1 MKILVVNGPN
11 LNLLGEREPGLY
23 GSRSLEEIN
32 AGLGQL
38 AEEKGVSLEFFQS
51 NHEGALIDTIQAAR
65 GRFDGIIINAGGLTH
80 TSVALHDALKA
91 TDLPIFEVHI
101 SNIYQREVFRHQS
114 LISPVATGGI
124 FGLGPMGYR
133 LALEAACELLAAGK
147 K

>member
-1 MKILVVNGPN
+1 VKILVINGPN

-23 GSRSLEEIN
+23 GNRSLEEIN

-38 AEEKGVSLEFFQS
+38 AEEKGISLEFFQS

-91 TDLPIFEVHI
+91 TDLPVFEVHI

-114 LISPVATGGI
+114 LISPVAVGGI

-133 LALEAACELLAAGK
+133 LALEAACELLATGK

>member
-1 MKILVVNGPN
+1 MKILVINGPN

-23 GSRSLEEIN
+23 GNRSLEEIN

-38 AEEKGVSLEFFQS
+38 AKEKGISLEFFQS

-65 GRFDGIIINAGGLTH
+65 GSFDGIIINAGGLTH

-91 TDLPIFEVHI
+91 TDLPVFEVHI

-114 LISPVATGGI
+114 LISPVAVGGI

-133 LALEAACELLAAGK
+133 LALEAACELLATGK